1 MSPKLIKSM
10 IRSGLYRYIVLSFAF
25 AVPLSQFIS
34 IRLLVMAV
42 VLMPFTKMEIT
53 KSKHFLRSC
62 WDILLYFLVLIVG
75 LAYSE
80 NISQGF
86 KVLETNLTL
95 IAVPL
100 IFIPLSYSTEE
111 EVRRIFYAFASGL
124 CLASL
129 ICLINALG
137 NYFETDNIDLFFFYN
152 LTDVLDFQPTY
163 FAYYIIFAI
172 TYSLYLIF
180 YEKTKDYLYIRFA
193 SILFLFIVLT
203 LTGGQTSFIS
213 LLLIFSFFILKFLVE
228 EKNVTKRI
236 TASLVVLM
244 TLGFFWITII
254 IDNKGIKSLNDSW
267 DRLILWES
275 AIEALPDPVFG
286 VGTGDYKTVLNQYY
300 SDHQMKRFASESFN
314 SHNQLIQLLFSN
326 GLLGVSAFLLMIVR
340 PLYLSYK
347 NENILAMLCFFPF
360 LIYGVTE
367 VFLGRYQG
375 IVFFVFIHQFFMIQ
389 LNIARNSMLTKRY

>member
-1 MSPKLIKSM
+1 
-10 IRSGLYRYIVLSFAF
+10 
-25 AVPLSQFIS
+25 
-34 IRLLVMAV
+34 MAV

>member
-1 MSPKLIKSM
+1 
-10 IRSGLYRYIVLSFAF
+10 
-25 AVPLSQFIS
+25 
-34 IRLLVMAV
+34 
-42 VLMPFTKMEIT
+42 
-53 KSKHFLRSC
+53 
-62 WDILLYFLVLIVG
+62 
-75 LAYSE
+75 
-80 NISQGF
+80 
-86 KVLETNLTL
+86 
-95 IAVPL
+95 
-100 IFIPLSYSTEE
+100 
-111 EVRRIFYAFASGL
+111 
-124 CLASL
+124 
-129 ICLINALG
+129 
-137 NYFETDNIDLFFFYN
+137 
-152 LTDVLDFQPTY
+152 
-163 FAYYIIFAI
+163 
-172 TYSLYLIF
+172 
-180 YEKTKDYLYIRFA
+180 
-193 SILFLFIVLT
+193 
-203 LTGGQTSFIS
+203 
-213 LLLIFSFFILKFLVE
+213 
-228 EKNVTKRI
+228 
-236 TASLVVLM
+236 M